1 MKLTEEQIAIIRSHI
16 RSSGI
21 KLKPLQDDILDHLC
35 CVLEENQQGITDFET
50 RLQAA
55 IQDLAPGGLPDIER
69 QTLYLLNSKKFI
81 YMKKLMYLIGLG
93 SSITLAMGLCFK
105 LLNWQGC
112 SELFIYGFLSFTL
125 LFLPMTIV
133 DRFRLRIHTSLSL
146 KLRYLLGATSAIVA
160 GLAFLFKIMHLSGA
174 DQLLLIATVIFS
186 FGFLPFLYFTN
197 YRKAVQQHF
206 QKH

>member
-1 MKLTEEQIAIIRSHI
+1 MKLTEEQIEIIRSYI
-16 RSSGI
+16 RGSGV
-21 KLKPLQDDILDHLC
+21 KLKSLQDDILDHLC
-35 CVLEENQQGITDFET
+35 CVLEEKQGGSTDFES
-50 RLQAA
+50 RLKTA
-55 IQDLAPGGLPDIER
+55 IQDLAPDGLSDLER
-69 QTLYLLNSKKFI
+69 QTLYLLNHKKLI

-93 SSITLAMGLCFK
+93 SSIALAMGLCFK
-105 LLNWQGC
+105 LLNWRGG

-133 DRFRLRIHTSLSL
+133 DRFRLRIQMSLSL

-160 GLAFLFKIMHLSGA
+160 GLALLFKIMHLPGA